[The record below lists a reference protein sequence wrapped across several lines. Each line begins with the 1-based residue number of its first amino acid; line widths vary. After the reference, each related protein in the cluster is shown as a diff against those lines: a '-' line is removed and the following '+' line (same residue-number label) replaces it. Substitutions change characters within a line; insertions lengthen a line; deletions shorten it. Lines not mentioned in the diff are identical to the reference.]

1 VSAPATTL
9 ARPAPRRVALNGE
22 ALWGLAILSSVV
34 LLGALVPLLSPH
46 DPASGAALPLAAPS
60 LAHPFGTDNL
70 GRDVLTRTFAAAR
83 VDLAL
88 ALAGVSAPLL
98 VGTLIGAVIGTTRQ
112 PAVSAAWTVAIE
124 GINAFPFIVLV
135 IAIISVV
142 GPGVQ
147 GVLIALALTN
157 WARYARIARARALQL
172 READFIHAT
181 EVLGYSRARVLRN
194 HVLPNVYSET
204 LAYGL
209 SDFVIVI
216 LAVAGLSFLG
226 VGVRPP
232 APEWGAMMADGRLFL
247 ARAWW
252 ITVFPGLALSV
263 TAIGVAL
270 LAQGLE
276 RRARGED

>member
-1 VSAPATTL
+1 VSAAPTTL
-9 ARPAPRRVALNGE
+9 ARPAPWRVALNAE
-22 ALWGLAILSSVV
+22 ALWGLAILLLVL
-34 LLGALVPLLSPH
+34 LLGALVPVLSPH
-46 DPASGAALPLAAPS
+46 DPSSGTALPLDGPS

-70 GRDVLTRTFAAAR
+70 GRDVFTRTFAAAR
-83 VDLAL
+83 IDLAL
-88 ALAGVSAPLL
+88 ALAGVSVPLL

-112 PAVSAAWTVAIE
+112 PVVSAAWTVAIE

-142 GPGVQ
+142 GSGVQ

-252 ITVFPGLALSV
+252 ITVFPGLALST

>member
-1 VSAPATTL
+1 VSAAPTTL
-9 ARPAPRRVALNGE
+9 ARPAPWRVALNAE
-22 ALWGLAILSSVV
+22 ALWGLAILLLVV
-34 LLGALVPLLSPH
+34 LLGALVPALSPH
-46 DPASGAALPLAAPS
+46 DPSTGAALPLDGPS

-70 GRDVLTRTFAAAR
+70 GRDVFARTFAAAR

-88 ALAGVSAPLL
+88 ALAGVSVPLL

-112 PAVSAAWTVAIE
+112 PAVSVAWTVAIE

-194 HVLPNVYSET
+194 HILPNVYSET

-252 ITVFPGLALSV
+252 ITVFPGMALSI
-263 TAIGVAL
+263 TAIGVSL

-276 RRARGED
+276 QRARGED